1 LAEPRAPE
9 ISARAGPPLQRLL
22 AWSVRVGLSRKFAF
36 LLVALSVLAGVVTY
50 LVITGA
56 QGPDPR
62 TLVWVLLA
70 NLVLLLALATVI
82 AREIVRLW
90 LQRRRG
96 EAGARLHVQLVV
108 LFAALAG
115 APAAIMAVATVLFF
129 NLGVQA
135 WFADPVRDALGQ
147 SLAVVEAYL
156 DEHRNNIRGDILAMG
171 NDLSRAGSLVLAEPE
186 EIQALIDSQTQF
198 RALSESVVF
207 DGRGR
212 VYARNG
218 FTLQLAVPFWGLD
231 RARAGEVVVFAPEE
245 NAENASRSDR
255 VRALARLDGFDDT
268 FLLVGRFV
276 DPSVVAHVDST
287 RQAVQIYQSLEAKR
301 SGFQITFAVIFVV
314 VAMLLL
320 LAAIWMGIAIANR
333 VARPVG
339 ALIGAT
345 QRVRDGD
352 LAVRVEEG
360 ARDDDLGTLSRAFN
374 RMTAQ
379 LGSQR
384 AELVAA
390 NSQIE
395 YRRRFTEAVLASVS
409 AGVVALDA
417 RGHIDLPNRS
427 ASLLLDVD
435 LDAAIGQPLAASA
448 PEFGALLEAAIA
460 NPERPA
466 QGAVQLVRGGRK
478 RTFVVRVARAQL
490 DDGAAGLV
498 ATFDDVSELEAA
510 QRTAAW
516 ADVAR
521 RIAHE
526 IKNPLT
532 PIQLSAERL
541 QRKYLAEI
549 KSDPDTFRRCI
560 ETIVRQVEDIGR
572 MVDEFSSF
580 ARMPAPRMRRE
591 DLGELVRRTVFLQAN
606 ARSDAV
612 FDVDLPPDGVAL
624 KLDSGLIGQALTN
637 LLQNALDAIA
647 GREGSDLPPPHVAV
661 RVERDLQGRICLSV
675 ADNGKGLPVVDR
687 HRLTEP
693 YMTTRAKGTGL
704 GLAIVKKI
712 MEDHGGTLILSDR
725 PSGGAIVTL
734 VFPFAAQTD
743 TIASADSSADS
754 GAVPKAAVS

>member
-1 LAEPRAPE
+1 MEKAQTPDRPAAA
-9 ISARAGPPLQRLL
+9 SPLLSRVH
-22 AWSVRVGLSRKFAF
+22 AWSVRVGLSRKLAF
-36 LLVALSVLAGVVTY
+36 LLVALSGLAGVATY

-56 QGPDPR
+56 EGPDPG
-62 TLVWVLLA
+62 TLIWLLLA

-96 EAGARLHVQLVV
+96 QAGARLHVQLVV
-108 LFAALAG
+108 LFAAVAG
-115 APAAIMAVATVLFF
+115 APTAIMAIATVLFF

-135 WFADPVRDALGQ
+135 WFADPVRAALGR

-156 DEHRNNIRGDILAMG
+156 EEHRKNIRGDILAMA
-171 NDLSRAGSLVLAEPE
+171 NDLARAGSLALNEAD
-186 EIQALIDSQTQF
+186 EIQTLLDQQTGV
-198 RALSESVVF
+198 RSLSESVLF

-212 VYARNG
+212 IYARNG
-218 FTLQLAVPFWGLD
+218 FTLQLNVPFWGLD

-255 VRALARLDGFDDT
+255 VRALMRLDGFGDV
-268 FLLVGRFV
+268 FLLVGRYV
-276 DPSVVAHVDST
+276 EPDVVAHVDST
-287 RQAVQIYQSLEAKR
+287 REAVQIYQSLEEKR
-301 SGFQITFAVIFVV
+301 SDFQITFAVIFAV

-339 ALIGAT
+339 ALIVGT

-352 LAVRVEEG
+352 LAARVEEG
-360 ARDDDLGTLSRAFN
+360 ARDDDLGALSRAFN
-374 RMTAQ
+374 AMTAQ
-379 LGSQR
+379 LGAQR

-390 NSQIE
+390 NGQIE
-395 YRRRFTEAVLASVS
+395 NRRRFTEAVLASVS

-417 RGHIDLPNRS
+417 RGRVDLPNRS

-435 LDAAIGQPLAASA
+435 LDGAIGAPLAQAA
-448 PEFGALLEAAIA
+448 PEFAPLLEAAIA
-460 NPERPA
+460 NPERPQRA
-466 QGAVQLVRGGRK
+466 SVQLVRQGRK
-478 RTFVVRVARAQL
+478 RTFVVRIARAQL

-498 ATFDDVSELEAA
+498 ATFDDVSELETA

-541 QRKYLAEI
+541 KRKYLPQI
-549 KSDPDTFRRCI
+549 QNDPDTFRLCV

-580 ARMPAPRMRRE
+580 ARMPAPRMRAD
-591 DLGELVRRTVFLQAN
+591 DLCELARRTVFLQAN
-606 ARSDAV
+606 ARPDAT
-612 FDVDLPPDGVAL
+612 FETDLPDGPVAL
-624 KLDSGLIGQALTN
+624 KFDASQIGQALTN
-637 LLQNALDAIA
+637 LLQNALDAIE
-647 GREGSDLPPPHVAV
+647 GRVGGDLPQPHVVLRIARDAQN
-661 RVERDLQGRICLSV
+661 RVCLSV
-675 ADNGKGLPVVDR
+675 ADNGKGLPAIDR

-712 MEDHGGTLILSDR
+712 MEDHGGTVLLADR
-725 PSGGAIVTL
+725 PGGGAVVTL
-734 VFPFAAQTD
+734 VFPSAAEPD
-743 TIASADSSADS
+743 SIAASDS
-754 GAVPKAAVS
+754 KVSVQ